1 VQTDGTH
8 PSLLRMY
15 AGWARSACSLGAFVR
30 SPRSDDPIRYPPLTT
45 GKPKMDI
52 MSLARASRGVSAGR
66 FQFLAMNL
74 RIEVWSMTAWSIEPR
89 LENGEIANMGTRN
102 P

>member
-1 VQTDGTH
+1 
-8 PSLLRMY
+8 M
-15 AGWARSACSLGAFVR
+15 
-30 SPRSDDPIRYPPLTT
+30 TT
-45 GKPKMDI
+45 GKSKMDI
-52 MSLARASRGVSAGR
+52 MSLARASRDVSAGR

-74 RIEVWSMTAWSIEPR
+74 RIEVWSMTVWSIEPR